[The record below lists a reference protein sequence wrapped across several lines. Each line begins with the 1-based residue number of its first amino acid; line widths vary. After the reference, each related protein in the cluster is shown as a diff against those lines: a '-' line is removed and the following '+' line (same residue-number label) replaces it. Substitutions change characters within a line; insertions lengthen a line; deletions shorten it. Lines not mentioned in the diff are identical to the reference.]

1 MVSISAALQRIKEDP
16 RGAINPSVVENVC
29 VELGLQWRETT
40 FTPPVTIAL
49 LAQQVLAGNVSNPQL
64 LRLGGLEVTAAA
76 YCTAKG
82 RLPVEAV
89 EQISRR
95 VCDAAQRAADGRE
108 DEYRWKGHRTWHV
121 DGSSFSMP
129 DTPELQQHFGQS
141 GKQKPGCGFPVSHL
155 LCLFGAETG
164 LIREVVAW
172 PLRTHDLKDMP
183 QLHQRLEAGDIVIAD
198 TAFSSYFHL
207 AALQKR
213 GVFGVFPVH
222 QARIV
227 NFRPGRP
234 HALAGCKRKLGQPTS
249 RWIRTLGKPAL
260 SAVEGPALSAVEG
273 DDQLVEYFKPADCPA
288 WMSRQQYE
296 QMPESIIVREIK
308 RTVYR
313 NGFRPMT
320 IVLLTTL
327 LDPQIYPADEIVA
340 LLKQRWNVETELRHL
355 KTTMNLDVLPCHS
368 VDGVMKELWMF
379 VLIYNL
385 VRVIMMEASARQK
398 LPLDRIS
405 FADALYWMRHA
416 RPGRDMPDLIVNLYR
431 PNRIE
436 PRAIKRRPKQYDLL
450 NRPRAELRNTL
461 KTAAK
466 PLF

>member
-1 MVSISAALQRIKEDP
+1 MVSITAALQRIKEDP
-16 RGAINPSVVENVC
+16 RGAINPSVVETVC
-29 VELGLQWRETT
+29 VELGLQWRETKL
-40 FTPPVTIAL
+40 TPPVTMAL

-64 LRLGGLEVTAAA
+64 LRMGGLEVTAAA

-95 VCDAAQRAADGRE
+95 VCDAAQRAVDGRE

-129 DTPELQQHFGQS
+129 DTPELQQHFGQP

-164 LIREVVAW
+164 LIRAVVAS

-234 HALAGCKRKLGQPTS
+234 HIPLTSKRDRKQRSRQRRDRPSPTS
-249 RWIRTLGKPAL
+249 RWIRKLGK
-260 SAVEGPALSAVEG
+260 
-273 DDQLVEYFKPADCPA
+273 DDQLVEYFKPANCPA

-313 NGFRPMT
+313 NGFRAMT
-320 IVLLTTL
+320 IVLVTTL

-340 LLKQRWNVETELRHL
+340 LLKQRWNVETDLRHL
-355 KTTMNLDVLPCHS
+355 KTTMNLDVLRCHS

-450 NRPRAELRNTL
+450 NRPRAEMRNTL